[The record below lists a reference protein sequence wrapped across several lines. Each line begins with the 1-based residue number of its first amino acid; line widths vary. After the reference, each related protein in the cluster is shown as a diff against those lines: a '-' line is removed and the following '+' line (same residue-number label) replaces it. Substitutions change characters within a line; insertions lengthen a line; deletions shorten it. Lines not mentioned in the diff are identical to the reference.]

1 MNCQIIDKNS
11 GNIID
16 NNEMT
21 EYSENMNTAQTTE
34 KQCLNIHKKVVRL
47 KGHIYINTILPLING
62 QLFSDLVFLTLIS
75 F

>member
-21 EYSENMNTAQTTE
+21 EYSENINTA
-34 KQCLNIHKKVVRL
+34 
-47 KGHIYINTILPLING
+47 
-62 QLFSDLVFLTLIS
+62 
-75 F
+75 